1 MNSDYNLHPVAH
13 LNATTEKAQGLEFE
27 FDIDTASDAV
37 SSTSPITH
45 SDSSPQ
51 ASFSSQSSANSPIQ
65 KDAVLK
71 LMPPGS
77 DYVLKQAAPQY
88 PSLLT
93 ANFDQT
99 SSSLD
104 KPSSLP
110 TQTQKKPKKTY
121 KKIRDSDLKG
131 PFKCCWGFCGIIF
144 ETPEILYDHLCSDH
158 VGRKSSNNLSLV
170 CCWDNCGTRT
180 VKRDHI
186 TSHLRVHVP
195 LKPFHCY
202 LCPKSFKRPQD
213 LKKHSKVHEE
223 THQKTL
229 KKAQKKIKEEEKV
242 KFPPFSLFPG
252 QPPQD
257 IRYPTLGNEMLQRS
271 ECFDSSS
278 ALHPTSGADAK
289 KRMLENYSLTNLPVV
304 NGILNDFNFTGLQ
317 DSSKRPKMEPFYNVD
332 MYNRLVNVEEHLGNG
347 NSHYPVY
354 QPHLTINN
362 FNQAPPYQLA
372 HTFSSNNINEA
383 EKFFSDLSASVD
395 VQYQQ
400 MSNQPVATPPTINQ
414 AFSFNQ
420 PLYPI
425 LPQFL
430 TRPGEA
436 QDHFVGSHNTGF
448 TSSYP
453 HVNRQLGAIYPGSSF
468 PLSSDLSG
476 ISSTQKSGK
485 KLEEKETESEQEAK
499 NEQKETRTDD
509 DLAAAM
515 KNTSLAD
522 NNTFDLETV
531 KKHREMLRMVCQ
543 YLSALQR
550 GLNADK
556 QKDNTKVTKS
566 VTKKKQEQSLYPTI
580 SAF

>member
-1 MNSDYNLHPVAH
+1 
-13 LNATTEKAQGLEFE
+13 
-27 FDIDTASDAV
+27 
-37 SSTSPITH
+37 
-45 SDSSPQ
+45 
-51 ASFSSQSSANSPIQ
+51 
-65 KDAVLK
+65 
-71 LMPPGS
+71 
-77 DYVLKQAAPQY
+77 
-88 PSLLT
+88 
-93 ANFDQT
+93 
-99 SSSLD
+99 
-104 KPSSLP
+104 
-110 TQTQKKPKKTY
+110 
-121 KKIRDSDLKG
+121 
-131 PFKCCWGFCGIIF
+131 
-144 ETPEILYDHLCSDH
+144 
-158 VGRKSSNNLSLV
+158 
-170 CCWDNCGTRT
+170 
-180 VKRDHI
+180 
-186 TSHLRVHVP
+186 
-195 LKPFHCY
+195 
-202 LCPKSFKRPQD
+202 
-213 LKKHSKVHEE
+213 
-223 THQKTL
+223 
-229 KKAQKKIKEEEKV
+229 
-242 KFPPFSLFPG
+242 
-252 QPPQD
+252 
-257 IRYPTLGNEMLQRS
+257 
-271 ECFDSSS
+271 
-278 ALHPTSGADAK
+278 
-289 KRMLENYSLTNLPVV
+289 
-304 NGILNDFNFTGLQ
+304 
-317 DSSKRPKMEPFYNVD
+317 
-332 MYNRLVNVEEHLGNG
+332 
-347 NSHYPVY
+347 
-354 QPHLTINN
+354 
-362 FNQAPPYQLA
+362 
-372 HTFSSNNINEA
+372 
-383 EKFFSDLSASVD
+383 
-395 VQYQQ
+395 
-400 MSNQPVATPPTINQ
+400 

-436 QDHFVGSHNTGF
+436 QDHFVGSNNTGF